1 VLTAAQSILYN
12 PMYGEEMK
20 TRNDIFDILIISKNT
35 TILVIFAIICVA
47 VILFVASLPHILESP
62 SNDWN
67 KLSATSTYVYM
78 LITFFTF
85 VVIVITAFLTLRQLS
100 EIRKSRQ
107 LDIIFEI
114 SKIYSTQEMYHALR
128 TVFDDPAP
136 PEKFIK
142 NRQKDFQ
149 RRLVVNFWETVAWAA
164 LEDPTVS
171 KLIHSRFE
179 QAIKEAWVKLRPL
192 EIAKRLEITE
202 REHKEWRD
210 EKKYALAEHHVNC
223 VLPFERCFASWAAL
237 QKQEADSSPSDL

>member
-1 VLTAAQSILYN
+1 
-12 PMYGEEMK
+12 MK

-35 TILVIFAIICVA
+35 TILVIFAITCVA

-85 VVIVITAFLTLRQLS
+85 VVIVITAFLTLRQIS
-100 EIRKSRQ
+100 EIKRSRQ

-114 SKIYSTQEMYHALR
+114 SKINATRQMYDALR
-128 TVFDDPAP
+128 TVYDDPTP
-136 PEKFIK
+136 PEKLVK

-164 LEDPTVS
+164 LEDPAVS
-171 KLIHSRFE
+171 KLIRSRFE
-179 QAIKEAWVKLRPL
+179 QAMKDVWAQLRPL
-192 EIAKRLEITE
+192 EIAKRLQIAED
-202 REHKEWRD
+202 EHKSD
-210 EKKYALAEHHVNC
+210 EEKYAAAMNHVDR
-223 VLPFERCFASWAAL
+223 VLPFERCFTAWAAL
-237 QKQEADSSPSDL
+237 KKE